1 LVYGRPAFLG
11 VDVVDSSPAGGASF
25 GAGPG
30 FGPTAATSNRT
41 SGVVVA
47 ALDPASPAARAD
59 TESGDVIT
67 AVDGQAT
74 ATTAALSNVIEAGW
88 PRLKNRDKSSA

>member
-1 LVYGRPAFLG
+1 M
-11 VDVVDSSPAGGASF
+11 SSWAAST
-25 GAGPG
+25 P
-30 FGPTAATSNRT
+30 NRT

-59 TESGDVIT
+59 IESGDLIT

-88 PRLKNRDKSSA
+88 PRLKHLDKSSA